1 MLVIV
6 GYLIILFSVF
16 GGFALSGGHLY
27 ALFQPIELLMLG
39 GAALGSFVV
48 ANDMKII
55 KATIL
60 TGFSSL
66 KGLAYSRK
74 FHVELL
80 SMLFEITNKIRK
92 DGAIAIES
100 DVEDYKNSPLFSNY
114 KLVQKDKAIMDFVCD
129 NLRLIILG
137 KVDVHHLENLMD
149 HDIETIEHEISLPI
163 GAISKVAD
171 ALPAFG
177 IVAAVMGVVH
187 TMESIGIP
195 PEQLGGL
202 IAKALVGTFLGV
214 LMSYGFVAPVAALL
228 ELRAN
233 TTVKILHACK
243 IILLASASGF
253 APAIAIEFGRKVLY
267 CSDRPDSKELEE
279 IIRDIKSS
287 SAGAA

>member
-1 MLVIV
+1 MLVIL
-6 GYLIILFSVF
+6 GYIVILLTVF

-27 ALFQPIELLMLG
+27 ALFQPLELMMLC
-39 GAALGSFVV
+39 GAALGSFIV

-55 KATIL
+55 KATFSAGI
-60 TGFSSL
+60 SSL
-66 KGLAYSRK
+66 KSMTYSRK
-74 FHVELL
+74 FHIELL
-80 SMLFEITNKIRK
+80 SMLFEVTNKIRK
-92 DGAIAIES
+92 DGVIAIEA
-100 DVEDYKNSPLFSNY
+100 DIEDYKNSALFSNY
-114 KLVQKDKAIMDFVCD
+114 KLVQNDKVIMNFVCD

-137 KVDVHHLENLMD
+137 KVDAMHLENLMD
-149 HDIETIEHEISLPI
+149 HDIETIEHEISQPI
-163 GAISKVAD
+163 AAISKVAD

-214 LMSYGFVAPVAALL
+214 LMSYGFVAPIAALL

-243 IILLASASGF
+243 IILLACASGF
-253 APAIAIEFGRKVLY
+253 APTVAIEFGRKVLY
-267 CSDRPDSKELEE
+267 CSDRPDNKELAE
-279 IIRDIKSS
+279 IIRDIKGSS
-287 SAGAA
+287 TGAA